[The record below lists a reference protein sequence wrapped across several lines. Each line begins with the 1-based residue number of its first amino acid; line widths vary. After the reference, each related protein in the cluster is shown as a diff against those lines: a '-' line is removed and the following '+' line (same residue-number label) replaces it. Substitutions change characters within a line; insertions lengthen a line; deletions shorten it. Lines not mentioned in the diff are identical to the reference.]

1 MCFLF
6 ANYKI
11 NEQKVRGKERSQGSR
26 GENICKYNNNNS
38 LLSLMQKIK
47 IEWKLLLP
55 LQTNISFLPTIKVNL
70 QIK

>member
-11 NEQKVRGKERSQGSR
+11 NEQKGRGKERSQVSR